1 MTALVQR
8 ADARGIRTLTLD
20 SPKNRNALSHALTE
34 QLRAEIEDAGKAEDV
49 RAVVLSHVGNTFSAG
64 ADLTDPAAT
73 PESLVELMRTII
85 ELPKPV
91 VARIDGHAR
100 GGGLGLIGACDI
112 AVGSVASRFAFSEVR
127 IGLAPAVISLSLLP
141 RLDPRAAS
149 RYYLTGEVFDVAEA
163 HRIGLLSDVHAEVD
177 TVVESIC
184 RALRRSSPQALAEAK
199 RLVTAEVRDNFR
211 LHSDSLVALASRLFA
226 SDEARAGMAAFLERR
241 DPPWAR

>member
-20 SPKNRNALSHALTE
+20 SPKNRNALSRALTE
-34 QLRAEIEDAGKAEDV
+34 QLRAELEAAGKAEDV
-49 RAVVLSHVGNTFSAG
+49 RAVVLSHTGNTFCSG
-64 ADLTDPAAT
+64 ADLTDPSPD
-73 PESLVELMRTII
+73 PEGLAELMRTLI

-100 GGGLGLIGACDI
+100 GGGLGLVGACDI

-127 IGLAPAVISLSLLP
+127 LGLAPAVVSLSLLP

-177 TVVESIC
+177 TVVESVC
-184 RALRRSSPQALAEAK
+184 QALRRSAPQALAEAK
-199 RLVTAEVRDNFR
+199 RLVNADVRENFR
-211 LHSDSLVALASRLFA
+211 MRAEEIVALSARLFA
-226 SDEARAGMAAFLERR
+226 SEEARAGTTAFLNRQE
-241 DPPWAR
+241 PPWVR